1 MARKIKTK
9 AKERTLKEL
18 KDAFVEARNFLSEL
32 KLDMDQKKLKNT
44 RLVFWKRKE
53 IARLLTEIRQKQEA
67 EKGKDANAKNI

>member
-1 MARKIKTK
+1 MVKKIKTK

-18 KDAFVEARNFLSEL
+18 KDAFVESRNFLSEL

-53 IARLLTEIRQKQEA
+53 IARLLTEIRQKEEIA
-67 EKGKDANAKNI
+67 KGKDTNAKNI